1 MTDHDDIDDLP
12 AELVAA
18 LKSRELPADV
28 ITRRVDRELAAT
40 AAEHFSTRK
49 PAPRRR
55 AWAAVA
61 AVAMVGIVLSI
72 SNYDPAPTRSDLFT
86 DVDGSGQVD
95 IADVLALARDGHE
108 LTQDDLDAFA
118 ASIVSLNGDDS

>member
-18 LKSRELPADV
+18 LKSRELSADV
-28 ITRRVDRELAAT
+28 ITGRVDRELVAM
-40 AAEHFSTRK
+40 AAEHFSARK
-49 PAPRRR
+49 SAPKRR

-61 AVAMVGIVLSI
+61 AVAMVGLALVIPK
-72 SNYDPAPTRSDLFT
+72 NDPAPTRSDLFT

-108 LTQDDLDAFA
+108 LTEADLDAFA
-118 ASIVSLNGDDS
+118 ASIVSLTGDDS